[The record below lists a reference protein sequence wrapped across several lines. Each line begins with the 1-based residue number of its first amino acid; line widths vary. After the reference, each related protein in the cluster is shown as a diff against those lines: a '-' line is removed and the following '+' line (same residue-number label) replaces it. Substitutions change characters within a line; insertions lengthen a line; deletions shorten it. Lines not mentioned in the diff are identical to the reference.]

1 MNIVR
6 IIFLLLFFSCKLCAQ
21 SYSVKRNIISVPVY
35 AIFEQPS
42 SFGLSYERM
51 LDKGQSLSTAQFAS
65 KLTLLKISD
74 QDEWIYGTFENVSL
88 IDEDAYQYT
97 GYSVRPEMKYYFGW
111 NAPFGFYFNLFA
123 SYTDYAESFVD
134 INDNVNNYNKRSNR
148 IGRGI
153 GGGFQ
158 FKVRKVIAVDLA
170 AGYIMEDVNS
180 SKQNYGEVEFTDLK
194 TIKDDGLK
202 VNINLGVS
210 F

>member
-6 IIFLLLFFSCKLCAQ
+6 ITVLFLFFSWNLSAQ
-21 SYSVKRNIISVPVY
+21 SYLVKRNIVSVPVY

-65 KLTLLKISD
+65 KLTLLKISY

-97 GYSVRPEMKYYFGW
+97 GYSIRPEMKYYFGW

-123 SYTDYAESFVD
+123 SYTDYTESFVD

-158 FKVRKVIAVDLA
+158 FKVKKVIAVDLA

-180 SKQNYGEVEFTDLK
+180 SKQNYGEVEFTDL
-194 TIKDDGLK
+194 IGLKDDGLK
-202 VNINLGVS
+202 LNINLGVS